1 MIISTRL
8 PPSKLK
14 TERYRELF
22 EAIEEYWAQN
32 NTANLIRLRNLRS
45 VFTASDDDLN
55 RIIDEMSA
63 YFEETADDVSKP
75 LSIYWKQSEI
85 DGKASLRAFDAMVQ
99 RIKVSTKNIEL
110 LFLYAPKDLVA
121 YPYGTLFYRKEEIL
135 HAGGNLS
142 DYFLTSHVTIR
153 IDFAEILEQEWDE
166 TELRYTVERYYEENI
181 RPTNIV
187 FIGVNYYVLAK
198 NDGLIFLMVP
208 QTRETTI
215 TVET

>member
-8 PPSKLK
+8 PPSKFK

-99 RIKVSTKNIEL
+99 RIKISTKNIEL

-181 RPTNIV
+181 RPANIV